1 MITEVIGVGNKI
13 DITEMGSTKKEIT
26 DEKSPINRGRT
37 VYKSKVYDILD
48 DDRLKIAMPFSGPGV
63 VVLPLNS
70 RYNMCFYT
78 KGGLFQCVGHI
89 VDRYKSDN
97 QYVLIIVLKTGLQ
110 KVQRREFFRLEKLI
124 DIEYRLLTEAESEMG
139 SVAEILQNERLE
151 KLEGEYKKG
160 IIVDLSGGGTRFV
173 SDQKYGEFTYV
184 IIQLTICVNLKVI
197 NLHVIGKIVL
207 SEKLINRPDKYE
219 NRIEFVRIQ
228 EQEREKLIQ
237 YIFEEER
244 KIRQKERRP

>member
-1 MITEVIGVGNKI
+1 MITEVIEVGNKI
-13 DITEMGSTKKEIT
+13 DITEEGSKKNAIT
-26 DEKSPINRGRT
+26 DERRPINKGRT
-37 VYKSKVYDILD
+37 IYKSKVYDILD

-70 RYNMCFYT
+70 KYNMCFYT
-78 KGGLFQCVGHI
+78 KEGLYQCVGHI

-97 QYVLIIVLKTGLQ
+97 QYVLIVVLKSGLQ
-110 KVQRREFFRLEKLI
+110 KVQRREFFRLEKLM
-124 DIEYRLLTEAESEMG
+124 DIEYRLLTEAESELE
-139 SVAEILQNERLE
+139 SVAEILRNEQNE
-151 KLEGEYKKG
+151 KLEDEYAKG

-173 SDQKYGEFTYV
+173 SDEKCGESAYV
-184 IIQLTICVNLKVI
+184 IIRLTISVNSKVT

-207 SEKLINRPDKYE
+207 SERIINRPDKYE